1 LHGTTQDEPPKYT
14 KTVLKKGDKVNFPKP
29 GDQVA
34 VKYTGKLDS
43 GLVFDTNADKKSKP
57 PLRFKVGKGIV
68 IRGVCRGRK
77 GGS

>member
-1 LHGTTQDEPPKYT
+1 LPVAAQDEPPKYT

-43 GLVFDTNADKKSKP
+43 GFVFDTNTDKKGKP

-68 IRGVCRGRK
+68 IRGVRRGLSS
-77 GGS
+77 GL